1 MEPVASVREPVDWA
15 SVDPIPERLR
25 QILDHEGPLV
35 PLDDVAPGEP
45 EHAHHEVLA

>member
-25 QILDHEGPLV
+25 QVLEREGPNV
-35 PLDDVAPGEP
+35 TVDDVAPGEP
-45 EHAHHEVLA
+45 EPARHEMPV